1 MTQVSDKAKDMLKAF
16 DYEPKEEKA
25 PFVRIPGMKHWNV
38 CVILGPSGTG
48 KTTSLKRFGDPS
60 DVDVNWYVPVID
72 LTGDPE
78 TLVPMYRKCG
88 FGSVPSWCLPYGKLS
103 NGERYRVQIALKLLR
118 GDNPVILDEFGSYL
132 DAPSAVMLASLV
144 RKLASTTG
152 RKFLIATL
160 NPVIAQELEP
170 DELIELG
177 VPSIRRSL
185 RRERVLQIQRVSRN
199 AWQIF
204 KKHHY
209 MSSNILSASKCFM
222 LTWDNEIVAFNA
234 LKPFPHGTIKNAYNG
249 HRTVVLP
256 NFQGFGLGPLIAD
269 LTGGIAAA
277 HGYTVYTKTVHPS
290 LGEYRERSGLWEGT
304 AMNRKEGYNVKQT
317 NLPDA
322 LNRLSYCHRYVGT
335 PRDDLADLWWEP
347 DFDHVE
353 NDEINGIR
361 LDRLTNDGLFKFMK

>member
-1 MTQVSDKAKDMLKAF
+1 MVEVSQKAQNLLQSF

-25 PFVRIPGMKHWNV
+25 PFVRIPSIENWNV

-60 DVDVNWYVPVID
+60 DIEINPNVPVID
-72 LTGDPE
+72 LTGDPD
-78 TLVPMYRKCG
+78 TLIPMFRKCG
-88 FGSVPSWCLPYGKLS
+88 FGSVPSWCLPYYKLS

-132 DAPSAVMLASLV
+132 DGPSAVFLASLV
-144 RKLASTTG
+144 KKLAKTTG
-152 RKFLIATL
+152 RKFLIASL

-222 LTWDNEIVAFNA
+222 LTMDNEIVAFNA

-256 NFQGFGLGPLIAD
+256 NFQGLGLGIIISD
-269 LTGGIAAA
+269 LTAGIAAV
-277 HGYTVYTKTVHPS
+277 HGYKVYTKTVHPS
-290 LGEYRERSGLWEGT
+290 LGEYREKSASWEPT

-322 LNRLSYCHRYVGT
+322 LNRMSYCHSYIGPARE
-335 PRDDLADLWWEP
+335 DLADLWWEP

-353 NDEINGIR
+353 NEKINQIR
-361 LDRLTNDGLFKFMK
+361 RDRLTNSGLFTFMK